1 MIEKIFIVFVIMEAC
16 GLILHISDSIRCWTD
31 RIYYRKQ
38 QNNVNDFNQ
47 RMYESKKREEE
58 SIKTYTSHVQY
69 LCGFLDE
76 MKIRVQKLEEKLEE
90 KTGINK
96 EKKHAIKKTKE
107 TK

>member
-16 GLILHISDSIRCWTD
+16 GLILHVFDTIRCWTD

-38 QNNVNDFNQ
+38 QDKANDHNQ
-47 RMYESKKREEE
+47 KMYESREREEE
-58 SIKTYTSHVQY
+58 SMKTYASQVQY
-69 LCGFLDE
+69 LCNFSAE
-76 MKIRVQKLEEKLEE
+76 QNIRIQKLEE

-96 EKKHAIKKTKE
+96 QKKPTTKKTKE